1 MFYLQ
6 GLPGAAK
13 QMHIISGDVNDPN
26 SLMVAMRGCDQLVHL
41 AAVVDVL
48 QPKDEKERQQMVQTA
63 VQGTK
68 MVLGETCSS
77 S

>member
-1 MFYLQ
+1 MQ
-6 GLPGAAK
+6 
-13 QMHIISGDVNDPN
+13 IVSGDVMDPDA
-26 SLMVAMRGCDQLVHL
+26 LIVAMRGCDQLVHL

-68 MVLGETCSS
+68 MVLGE
-77 S
+77 